1 MSDTKHSGD
10 VVDMMWASTRLRM
23 ARNHGIEIRLLTPTD
38 ARLYREIRLE
48 ALQAAPE
55 SFGSTYELEQ
65 TYTAEQFAD
74 LLGRSDVFG
83 AYRGPDLLGM
93 AGYRTQLGPKR
104 EHKGFLWGMYVR
116 AAARGLGVGK
126 LLVEAVLAHARQ
138 RVELVQLSVVSDN
151 ETAQRLYRSCGFV
164 VYGHEVHAL
173 KQNGRYYDEKLMA
186 VALEPSAK

>member
-1 MSDTKHSGD
+1 MTHEPE
-10 VVDMMWASTRLRM
+10 
-23 ARNHGIEIRLLTPTD
+23 IQIRLLTPAD
-38 ARLYREIRLE
+38 AQLYREIRLE

-55 SFGSTYELEQ
+55 AFGSAYELER
-65 TYTAEQFAD
+65 TYTIEQFAD

-83 AYRGPDLLGM
+83 AYRGSDLLGM
-93 AGYRTQLGPKR
+93 AGYRTQVGPKR
-104 EHKGFLWGMYVR
+104 EHKGYLWGMYVR

-126 LLVEAVLAHARQ
+126 LLVEAVLNHARG
-138 RVELVQLSVVSDN
+138 RAELVQLTVVSDN

-164 VYGHEVHAL
+164 EYGHEVRAL

>member
-1 MSDTKHSGD
+1 VTKVTEID
-10 VVDMMWASTRLRM
+10 
-23 ARNHGIEIRLLTPTD
+23 IRLLTPDD
-38 ARLYREIRLE
+38 ARLYRDFRLE

-55 SFGSTYELEQ
+55 AFGSTFELEQ
-65 TYTAEQFAD
+65 TYTVEQFAD

-83 AYRGPDLLGM
+83 AFRGTALLGM
-93 AGYRTQLGPKR
+93 AGYRTQAGPKR

-116 AAARGLGVGK
+116 ATARGAGVGK
-126 LLVEAVLAHARQ
+126 KLVEAVLDHARG
-138 RVELVQLSVVSDN
+138 RVELVQLSVVSGN

-186 VALEPSAK
+186 VALDPAAE

>member
-1 MSDTKHSGD
+1 MTHD
-10 VVDMMWASTRLRM
+10 VQ
-23 ARNHGIEIRLLTPTD
+23 IRLLTPAD

-55 SFGSTYELEQ
+55 AFGSSYELEQ

-83 AYRGPDLLGM
+83 AFRGPDLLGM
-93 AGYRTQLGPKR
+93 AGYRTQTGPKQK
-104 EHKGFLWGMYVR
+104 HKGFLWGMYVR
-116 AAARGLGVGK
+116 STARGSDVGRK
-126 LLVEAVLAHARQ
+126 LVEAVLSHARE

-164 VYGHEVHAL
+164 VYGHEVHSL
-173 KQNGRYYDEKLMA
+173 KMNGRYYDEKLMA
-186 VALEPSAK
+186 VALEPPAK

>member
-1 MSDTKHSGD
+1 MTQD
-10 VVDMMWASTRLRM
+10 VQ
-23 ARNHGIEIRLLTPTD
+23 IRLLTPAD
-38 ARLYREIRLE
+38 AALYREIRLE

-55 SFGSTYELEQ
+55 AFGSAYELER
-65 TYTAEQFAD
+65 TYTVEQFAD

-83 AYRGPDLLGM
+83 AYRGSDLLGM
-93 AGYRTQLGPKR
+93 AGYRTQVGPKR
-104 EHKGFLWGMYVR
+104 EHKGYLWGMYVR

-126 LLVEAVLAHARQ
+126 LLVEAVLAHARE

-164 VYGHEVHAL
+164 EYGHEVHSL

-186 VALEPSAK
+186 VALERPAK

>member
-1 MSDTKHSGD
+1 MTD
-10 VVDMMWASTRLRM
+10 VD
-23 ARNHGIEIRLLTPTD
+23 IRRIVSAD
-38 ARLYREIRLE
+38 ALLYREIRLE

-55 SFGSTYELEQ
+55 AFGSTYALER
-65 TYTAEQFAD
+65 TYTVEQFAD

-83 AYRGPDLLGM
+83 AFRGADLLGM
-93 AGYRTQLGPKR
+93 AGYRTQVGPKR

-116 AAARGLGVGK
+116 SAARSAGVGK
-126 LLVEAVLAHARQ
+126 LLVEAVLQHARG

-164 VYGHEVHAL
+164 EYGHEVHAL

-186 VALEPSAK
+186 VALERPSK